1 MTYTLADP
9 KEWLLH
15 ITPETQTQLWQQS
28 QIYATPSSRWLAYI
42 NKISLHGFMGWVE
55 TEYALQ
61 PVLWETSANVPAFW
75 EFVNGTAILL
85 NEKRVV
91 LIPSEAIINDNEL
104 EVPQEWVDIPSWT
117 AEYYLAVQ
125 VQPDDGEVRF
135 WSYTTHKEL
144 KELASYNSADRNYRI
159 DARHLTFDLDAFL
172 IAHQYYQV
180 EDTKAAIPD
189 LPELSTTEAE
199 NLLQQLTDLKKKF
212 PRLEVP
218 FTKWGALLENEE
230 YRLQLHQQRQQAS
243 SLGSSLS
250 SSLTNIS
257 AWLQDIYEDS
267 WQTIDTFFNLD
278 NRSLA
283 FNLRN
288 SDSLSRD
295 NKLRAKVIDLGTQA
309 ESQRIII
316 VVGAI
321 PSANQKIRI
330 DVKLL
335 PFDDK
340 YLPSNIKLVLL
351 SESAEIIQEVQSRTQ
366 DNSLQFKLFEGEVGE
381 CFSIQVIGDNNQITE
396 NFMI

>member
-1 MTYTLADP
+1 MTYTFADP
-9 KEWLLH
+9 KEWLLQ
-15 ITPETQTQLWQQS
+15 ITPEVQTELWQQS

-42 NKISLHGFMGWVE
+42 NQISNYAFVNWIK
-55 TEYALQ
+55 TEYEEQAT
-61 PVLWETSANVPAFW
+61 LWNTSANIPGFG

-117 AEYYLAVQ
+117 AEYYIAVQ
-125 VQPDDGEVRF
+125 VQPDDGKVRF
-135 WSYTTHKEL
+135 WGYTTHKEL
-144 KELASYNSADRNYRI
+144 KELAFYDSADRNYRM
-159 DARHLTFDLDAFL
+159 DARHLTLDMDAFG
-172 IAHQYYQV
+172 IAYQHYQP

-189 LPELSTTEAE
+189 LPKLSPTEAE
-199 NLLQQLTDLKKKF
+199 NLLQQLTDLKTVF
-212 PRLEVP
+212 PRLKVP

-230 YRLQLHQQRQQAS
+230 YRLRLHQHRQQGFSLNSALS
-243 SLGSSLS
+243 SLINL
-250 SSLTNIS
+250 S

-267 WQTIDTFFNLD
+267 WQAIDTFFNLD

-288 SDSLSRD
+288 SASLSPN
-295 NKLRAKVIDLGTQA
+295 NKLRAKTIDLGTETQP
-309 ESQRIII
+309 QRIVI

-321 PSANQKIRI
+321 PSPNQKISI

-335 PFDDK
+335 PLNDK
-340 YLPSNIKLVLL
+340 YLPSNIKLAVV
-351 SESAEIIQEVQSRTQ
+351 SDSAEILEEVQSRTQ
-366 DNSLQFKLFEGEVGE
+366 DNSIQLQLFEGEAGE
-381 CFSIQVIGDNNQITE
+381 CFSIRVIGEGNQITE